1 LAGRINR
8 LSFIPLTGFFLLIGG
23 CAALTLHQ
31 SRDEFYTGRQEKAEA
46 RMETISKVRGRNK
59 ALFLMERGLIYQAN
73 GRYEKSNLDFLEA
86 ARQTEK
92 LETISVLAQTGS
104 FFSSDLSLSYSGE
117 PFETVLVHTYS
128 AMNFLKMKK
137 WGNALIECKRALK
150 KLSRSSLPDKQPFT
164 NYLAGIC
171 YEIMGEY
178 DDARI
183 EYEKVRK
190 ACPWIP
196 FLQHDLKRISDMPK
210 TCHKSEFIC
219 FIQIGKSPIKHS
231 VETFIPPDKR
241 FVIPEYQPRKYRG
254 RRTLVLAARL
264 CPPAG
269 AGEAQAA
276 QSSKSYLLTDLEAL
290 AKKTIRERMGREITR
305 EIARLAAKEKVSKEI
320 EERSSETAA
329 NLARIGFMLAESA
342 DTRSW
347 QTLPAKLE
355 IARLSL
361 DAGTYDVRVQFFDAN
376 NALLEESLFKQVKAE
391 PGRKVFLFSRSF
403 L

>member
-1 LAGRINR
+1 
-8 LSFIPLTGFFLLIGG
+8 
-23 CAALTLHQ
+23 
-31 SRDEFYTGRQEKAEA
+31 
-46 RMETISKVRGRNK
+46 METISKTRGRNR

-73 GRYEKSNLDFLEA
+73 GKYEKSNRDFLEA
-86 ARQTEK
+86 ARQIEK
-92 LETISVLAQTGS
+92 LETISISAQAGS
-104 FFSSDLSLSYSGE
+104 FLSNDLLLSYNGE

-128 AMNFLKMKK
+128 VMNFLKMEK
-137 WGNALIECKRALK
+137 WEDALIECKRALK
-150 KLSRSSLPDKQPFT
+150 KLSRSSLPNSQPFT

-183 EYEKVRK
+183 EYKKVRK
-190 ACPWIP
+190 ACPGIP

-210 TCHKSEFIC
+210 PCHKSEFIC
-219 FIQIGKSPIKHS
+219 FIQIGKSPIKHP
-231 VETFIPPDKR
+231 VEMFIPPDKR
-241 FVIPEYQPRKYRG
+241 FVIPEYQRREYRG
-254 RRTLVLAARL
+254 RRTLVMAARI

-269 AGEAQAA
+269 AGKAQAS
-276 QSSKSYLLTDLEAL
+276 QSSKSYLLTDLETL
-290 AKKTIRERMGREITR
+290 AKKTIRERTGREITR
-305 EIARLAAKEKVSKEI
+305 EIARLAAKEKVSREI
-320 EERSSETAA
+320 EERSSEAAA

-361 DAGTYDVRVQFFDAN
+361 DAGTYDVRVQFLDAN
-376 NALLEESLFKQVKAE
+376 NTLLEETLFKQVRAE
-391 PGRKVFLFSRSF
+391 PGEKVFLLSRSF